1 MMLCLVTNR
10 RRLGAAVGVG
20 AEKWDELLEAQ
31 VRAAAAAGVDLV
43 QVRESDLDGS
53 VLTPLVRRL
62 VQACAGSATRVLVND
77 RLDVAIA
84 AGAAGVQLKERSFL
98 PDEARRMAPP
108 GFLIGCSVHSV
119 AAATTRRSADFL
131 IAGTVLPTASK
142 QNADYLEWEGLQQ
155 IVKAAAGTPVLGIG
169 GLDVSSIP
177 LLARSCAGGLAGI
190 GVFIPGPGEAVTELI
205 KKRVLEM
212 RFAFDSVRG
221 VP

>member
-1 MMLCLVTNR
+1 MMLCLVTDR
-10 RRLGAAVGVG
+10 RRLGVAVGVG
-20 AEKWDELLEAQ
+20 AEMWEELLEAQ
-31 VRAAAAAGVDLV
+31 VRAAADAGVDLV
-43 QVRESDLDGS
+43 QVREPDLDGA

-62 VQACAGSATRVLVND
+62 VQVCAGSATRVLVNE
-77 RLDVAIA
+77 RLDVAMA
-84 AGAAGVQLKERSFL
+84 AGAAGVQLKERSFS

-119 AAATTRRSADFL
+119 AAAATRRSADFL

-155 IVKAAAGTPVLGIG
+155 IVKATGGTPVLGIG

-190 GVFIPGPGEAVTELI
+190 GVFIPGPGETVTELI